1 MPTSSRP
8 SEARDTGSPGA
19 GVIGRYDLVQ
29 CRCWVLNFGLLQE
42 YHMLLTSE
50 PSFQSSFTLWHI
62 SSMVSRSDLLFF
74 SFIHHPFFVFSHLI
88 IFLSLSSPGS
98 FGALDVDQASL
109 ETLICPCMLAF

>member
-1 MPTSSRP
+1 MPTSSGP

-62 SSMVSRSDLLFF
+62 SSTVSRSDLLFF
-74 SFIHHPFFVFSHLI
+74 SFIHHPFFVFSCLTSSCPSVVLAHLE
-88 IFLSLSSPGS
+88 L
-98 FGALDVDQASL
+98 
-109 ETLICPCMLAF
+109 